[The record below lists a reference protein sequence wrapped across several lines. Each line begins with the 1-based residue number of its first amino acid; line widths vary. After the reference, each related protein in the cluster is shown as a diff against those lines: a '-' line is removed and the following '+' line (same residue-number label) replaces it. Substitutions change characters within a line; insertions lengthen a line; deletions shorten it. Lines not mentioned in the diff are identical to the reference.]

1 VYTAWASVATFVLR
15 LVSENYQ
22 GRLDSYFKDV
32 RDGGKLRVKR
42 DAFAGDL
49 ETMSRL
55 LATGRHCEASDVYM
69 VCSKTSQHAPSL
81 EWVISSSVYIP
92 ADKGEKTRLRAETCM
107 VAA

>member
-22 GRLDSYFKDV
+22 SRLDSYFKDV
-32 RDGGKLRVKR
+32 RDGAKLRVER

-55 LATGRHCEASDVYM
+55 LATGRHCEAPDVYYGLFKDVAIFCLCK
-69 VCSKTSQHAPSL
+69 VCHFEFMYQLMGARRQ
-81 EWVISSSVYIP
+81 
-92 ADKGEKTRLRAETCM
+92 G
-107 VAA
+107 